1 MKVKIDFL
9 PEFMRLAKPLWKKYA
24 SFEQDYMQLLEDL
37 RSNPFMG
44 TPLGEGVRKV
54 RMTISSKGKGK
65 SGGARILTYSVNKES
80 DEDIKLTLLSI
91 YDKSKI
97 SNVSDEYI
105 SFLVKELKK

>member
-24 SFEQDYMQLLEDL
+24 SFEQDYMQLLDEL
-37 RSNPFMG
+37 RSNPFVG

-54 RMTISSKGKGK
+54 RMTITSKGKGK
-65 SGGARILTYSVNKES
+65 SGGARVLTYCVNKDS
-80 DEDIKLTLLSI
+80 DYEIKVTLMSI

-97 SNVSDEYI
+97 SNVSDDYI
-105 SFLVKELKK
+105 SSLIKEMKK